1 MHLIYP
7 PPTPRPQILHNL
19 CFLTLL
25 GITAVPR
32 EIENN
37 AYAKLD
43 FLGKILFD
51 YLGNAFEQKKKKRG
65 LNLTL
70 G

>member
-1 MHLIYP
+1 MGDVQVVNESLNANSVLF
-7 PPTPRPQILHNL
+7 ILS
-19 CFLTLL
+19 T
-25 GITAVPR
+25 IWW
-32 EIENN
+32 
-37 AYAKLD
+37 LD
-43 FLGKILFD
+43 YLGKILFD